1 MTVQVISKVCD
12 CGKGYRS
19 WHDLKCGHCRSKQE
33 ERKLVQYH
41 LALEDAKRRLQ
52 LEYFRH
58 YVHDVSAPYGDLRVE
73 LV

>member
-1 MTVQVISKVCD
+1 MVLYQ
-12 CGKGYRS
+12 
-19 WHDLKCGHCRSKQE
+19 
-33 ERKLVQYH
+33 

-73 LV
+73 LYNDYGYLGFNHGD